1 MFTKLSFFFG
11 GPRLLSDKINSACNY
26 DLKKKKKNVKGN
38 DSLFLLP
45 DIFNSFLWLFSI
57 FRLRENIDKTVT

>member
-1 MFTKLSFFFG
+1 MFTNLSFFFG

-26 DLKKKKKNVKGN
+26 DLKKKIVKGN
-38 DSLFLLP
+38 DSLFLRP